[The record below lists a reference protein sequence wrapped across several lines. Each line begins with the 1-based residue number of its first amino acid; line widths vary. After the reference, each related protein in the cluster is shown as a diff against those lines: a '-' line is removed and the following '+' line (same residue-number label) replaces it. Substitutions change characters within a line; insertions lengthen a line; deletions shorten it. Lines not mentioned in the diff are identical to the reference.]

1 MDGSDEL
8 ILPSAMLR
16 VLFLRGFTAQAQ
28 DYKASDAIGYGITAA
43 NAIAETLPQF
53 GIEAHVVD
61 PELPETFPD
70 MERTRLAWLLET
82 QKELLRLDLS
92 EFDLVFIFHAFQQF
106 PCEVRRLLQD
116 LRVALPLVGYT
127 HGSHWDPTDVYRQ
140 IHYPGMDVLDL
151 ANFLCLDRILV
162 VSDYMRDTL
171 VENIGRWQPEAAA
184 KVSSR
189 IAVVGLPINTE
200 LIDRYK
206 TEPRFDQRT
215 IVFNHS
221 LIPSKQPEEFLTV
234 AEEVLGRHDD
244 VRVVITRSAGD
255 AAMRDRLHTLQR
267 RFPEQIEIGGTYP
280 LPEYYELLWQSHI
293 QVSTASHESLGIST
307 LEAMYTGSA
316 CLLPNRCSYPEI
328 TGGLEA
334 ALYASRDELLEKLER
349 YLEDEAARASLA
361 AELQQRSL
369 RYSPERVVKAIADV
383 MFDVVATRP
392 GGGP

>member
-1 MDGSDEL
+1 
-8 ILPSAMLR
+8 MLR

-61 PELPETFPD
+61 PELTETFPD

-244 VRVVITRSAGD
+244 VRVVITRSAVD

-392 GGGP
+392 EGGP